1 MKLKYS
7 NFPVVA
13 APSSL
18 ALGGGCE
25 IILHS
30 NFVQAHIES
39 YIGLTEAAL
48 GILPAWGGC
57 KEILGNF
64 VSNKNIPKGPMPAIL
79 KAFELIGTAKVST
92 SAHEAKQLGYLR
104 EIDGITMNRNRLL
117 FDAKV
122 KALELISDYR
132 PPEKHIYRLP
142 GKTAFAAM
150 KLAMINMNSTGQI
163 SDHDQFV
170 GENIANVLSGGD
182 TDITKEVDEDY
193 ILKLEKN
200 AIYKLF
206 KQNLTTE
213 RLEYVLETGKYLR
226 N

>member
-1 MKLKYS
+1 
-7 NFPVVA
+7 
-13 APSSL
+13 
-18 ALGGGCE
+18 
-25 IILHS
+25 
-30 NFVQAHIES
+30 
-39 YIGLTEAAL
+39 
-48 GILPAWGGC
+48 
-57 KEILGNF
+57 
-64 VSNKNIPKGPMPAIL
+64 
-79 KAFELIGTAKVST
+79 
-92 SAHEAKQLGYLR
+92 
-104 EIDGITMNRNRLL
+104 
-117 FDAKV
+117 
-122 KALELISDYR
+122 
-132 PPEKHIYRLP
+132 
-142 GKTAFAAM
+142 M

-170 GENIANVLSGGD
+170 GEHIANVLSGGD

>member
-1 MKLKYS
+1 
-7 NFPVVA
+7 
-13 APSSL
+13 
-18 ALGGGCE
+18 
-25 IILHS
+25 
-30 NFVQAHIES
+30 
-39 YIGLTEAAL
+39 
-48 GILPAWGGC
+48 
-57 KEILGNF
+57 
-64 VSNKNIPKGPMPAIL
+64 
-79 KAFELIGTAKVST
+79 
-92 SAHEAKQLGYLR
+92 
-104 EIDGITMNRNRLL
+104 MNRNRLL
-117 FDAKV
+117 YDAKV
-122 KALELISDYR
+122 KALELISEYK

-170 GENIANVLSGGD
+170 GENIAKVLSGGD
-182 TDITKEVDEDY
+182 TDITKEVEEDY

>member
-1 MKLKYS
+1 
-7 NFPVVA
+7 
-13 APSSL
+13 
-18 ALGGGCE
+18 
-25 IILHS
+25 
-30 NFVQAHIES
+30 
-39 YIGLTEAAL
+39 
-48 GILPAWGGC
+48 
-57 KEILGNF
+57 
-64 VSNKNIPKGPMPAIL
+64 MPAIL

-92 SAHEAKQLGYLR
+92 SAHEAKQLGFLF
-104 EIDGITMNRNRLL
+104 EKDGITMNRNRLL

-170 GENIANVLSGGD
+170 GENIAKVLSGGD